1 VGRPSLFTAELA
13 AAICERISLGESLR
27 SICRDE
33 KMPAK
38 STVFEWLSQDAAFAD
53 QYARARESS
62 ADVLAEEILEIADDA
77 TNDWME
83 RNAEDNAGWVANGE
97 HIQRSRLRVD
107 TRKWI
112 AAKLK
117 PKKYGERQTVE
128 HEGAVNLNVVQVPL
142 PAGGINEWLA
152 LTSSGS
158 PAADP
163 SSSS

>member
-1 VGRPSLFTAELA
+1 MGRPSLFTAELA

-33 KMPAK
+33 KMPAQ
-38 STVFEWLSQDAAFAD
+38 STVFRWLSQDAAFSE
-53 QYARARESS
+53 QYARAKEES
-62 ADVLAEEILEIADDA
+62 ADTLADEILEIADDA

-83 RNAEDNAGWVANGE
+83 RHGDGDAGWIANGE

-107 TRKWI
+107 ARKWV

-117 PKKYGERQTVE
+117 PKKYGERQTIE
-128 HEGAVNLNVVQVPL
+128 HEGGVNLNVVQVPL
-142 PAGGINEWLA
+142 PAGGIDEWLK
-152 LTSSGS
+152 LTSSGN

-163 SSSS
+163 STSS

>member
-33 KMPAK
+33 KMPDRA
-38 STVFEWLSQDAAFAD
+38 TVFRWLSQDEAFRD
-53 QYARARESS
+53 QYARSREEQ
-62 ADVLAEEILEIADDA
+62 AETLAEELLEIADDA

-83 RNAEDNAGWVANGE
+83 RNADDNAGWVANGE

-112 AAKLK
+112 ASKLL
-117 PKKYGERQTVE
+117 PKKYGDATLLKHADADGNRIQ
-128 HEGAVNLNVVQVPL
+128 AIVNVT
-142 PAGGINEWLA
+142 I
-152 LTSSGS
+152 SGT
-158 PAADP
+158 
-163 SSSS
+163 